1 MQPKSLSHLSKEI
14 IQKNLRNSE
23 LEKMLKKDLPK
34 EDYNRLKENTLLK
47 VIREC
52 LEKRKDEYIFCLNL
66 VKEYEE
72 FDDVLIVCQLA
83 HGHYKIVIVNLN
95 TQLRNV
101 IIEEEKE
108 TKKYFKR
115 NDFNVLKG
123 FRQFLVELDTYLKIK
138 LNKKFMKYTLEEMLE
153 MDEIDE
159 SLDLRMDE
167 WMELMEN
174 KDKVNEFL
182 KEEEEIE
189 SMFDEED

>member
-1 MQPKSLSHLSKEI
+1 MNPKSLSHLSKKI

-23 LEKMLKKDLPK
+23 LEKMLKKDLLT

-52 LEKRKDEYIFCLNL
+52 LEKKYIFCLNFL
-66 VKEYEE
+66 EKGEE
-72 FDDVLIVCQLA
+72 FDDMLIVCQLA
-83 HGHYKIVIVNLN
+83 RGHYKIEIVSLN
-95 TQLRNV
+95 ALLRKV

-108 TKKYFKR
+108 TKKYLKR

-153 MDEIDE
+153 TGEIDE
-159 SLDLRMDE
+159 NLDLTMDE
-167 WMELMEN
+167 WMELAKN

-182 KEEEEIE
+182 KEEEIE

>member
-1 MQPKSLSHLSKEI
+1 MQPKSLSHLSKKI

-23 LEKMLKKDLPK
+23 LEKMLKKDLPT

-52 LEKRKDEYIFCLNL
+52 LEKKFIFCLNFL
-66 VKEYEE
+66 KKGEE

-83 HGHYKIVIVNLN
+83 HGHYKIEIVNLN
-95 TQLRNV
+95 ALLRNV

-108 TKKYFKR
+108 TKKYLKR

-153 MDEIDE
+153 TGEIDE
-159 SLDLRMDE
+159 SLELRMDE
-167 WMELMEN
+167 WMELAKN

-182 KEEEEIE
+182 KEEEIE